1 MRIIHDVAEMQAL
14 GHSLRGHE
22 VGFVPTMGYL
32 HRGHTSLME
41 LTRPLC
47 DHLVVSIYVN
57 PLQFAPTDDLARYP
71 RDLDGDAKKCEAA
84 GVDFLFIPEGFYP
97 ATFRTQ
103 VIVSGVTARW
113 EGAERPGHFEGVSTV
128 VSRLFGVV
136 QPTIGCFGEKDF
148 QQLTVIRSMTRD
160 LALPIRILSG
170 PLVRDYDGI
179 ALSSRNVYLTP
190 EQRERARSL
199 HRALF
204 AVRDAPA
211 GLSAAE
217 RTAIGVALIDSDR
230 LDYLAIVDS
239 ESLEP
244 LPPERPVSG
253 PARVIVTARYGSV
266 RLLDN
271 VAIEAE
277 VGG

>member
-1 MRIIHDVAEMQAL
+1 MRIIGDVAEMQAL
-14 GHSLRGHE
+14 GQSLRGHE

-32 HRGHTSLME
+32 HRGHTSLMD

-47 DHLVVSIYVN
+47 ERLVVSIYVN
-57 PLQFAPTDDLARYP
+57 PLQFAPTDDLTRYP
-71 RDLDGDAKKCEAA
+71 RDLVGDAAKCEAA

-97 ATFRTQ
+97 PTFRTQ
-103 VIVSGVTARW
+103 VIVSGVTDHW
-113 EGAERPGHFEGVSTV
+113 EGAERPGHFAGVSTV

-136 QPTIGCFGEKDF
+136 QPTVACFGEKDF

-170 PLVRDYDGI
+170 PLVRDDDGL

-190 EQRERARSL
+190 EQRVRGCSL

-211 GLSAAE
+211 SMPVGQRLALGL
-217 RTAIGVALIDSDR
+217 ALVESDK
-230 LDYLAIVDS
+230 LDYLAIVDAD
-239 ESLEP
+239 SLEP
-244 LPPERPVSG
+244 LASEHPVDRR
-253 PARVIVTARYGSV
+253 ARVIVTARYGAV

-271 VAIEAE
+271 VEIAS
-277 VGG
+277 GFQP